1 MQETN
6 LDIHNGD
13 HQISDATDGQELVE
27 LKTISQSVVKKAYN
41 VSLKQPCVLQKNCNP
56 AASEKTDSTDSKQD
70 SINVF
75 S

>member
-13 HQISDATDGQELVE
+13 HQISDATDGQDLVE
-27 LKTISQSVVKKAYN
+27 SQSVVKKAYN

>member
-1 MQETN
+1 MHETH

-13 HQISDATDGQELVE
+13 HRISDATDCQDLVE
-27 LKTISQSVVKKAYN
+27 SQSVVKKAYN

-56 AASEKTDSTDSKQD
+56 AASEKTDSSDSKQD